1 MPGEQHVYLG
11 VAAIV
16 ASQTMRQV
24 MDLVMRAA
32 RTSAT
37 ILITGE
43 TGTGKEIVARAIH
56 HYSLRASKPWVDF
69 NCAALPEHL
78 VESELFGH
86 EKGAFSGADSAKPG
100 LFDLANTGT
109 LFLDE
114 IGELEMK
121 VQVKLLRVLDG
132 VPYYRVGGQR
142 KIPVDARIV
151 AATNQQLEA
160 AVEARRFRADLFH
173 RLNQCQIRIPP
184 LRERRDDI
192 VPIAEHFLRQYGEHA
207 RFSVEAKRALEH
219 YAWPGNVREL
229 RNAVIQA
236 VVTAREYE
244 IGVADLSFLH
254 TSLHTSAPAKLAERS
269 PLELDGVEKEAI
281 FAALHQTGGHQQ
293 KAASLLGVSRR
304 TLSRKL
310 KLYYAETEKE
320 VIHAS

>member
-1 MPGEQHVYLG
+1 MPGEERVYLG
-11 VAAIV
+11 VPAIV
-16 ASQTMRQV
+16 VSQTMRQV
-24 MDLVMRAA
+24 MDLVVRAA

-56 HYSLRASKPWVDF
+56 HYSLRASRAWVDF

-86 EKGAFSGADSAKPG
+86 EKGAFSGADTAKPG
-100 LFDLANTGT
+100 LFDLANAGT

-114 IGELEMK
+114 IGELEMR
-121 VQVKLLRVLDG
+121 VQVKLPRVLDG
-132 VPYYRVGGQR
+132 VPYYRVGGQK
-142 KIPVDARIV
+142 KIPVDARII
-151 AATNQQLEA
+151 AATNQQLEG

-173 RLNQCQIRIPP
+173 RLNQCQIRVPP

-192 VPIAEHFLRQYGEHA
+192 VPIAEHFLRQHGEQA
-207 RFSVEAKRALEH
+207 RFSAEAKRALES

-236 VVTAREYE
+236 VVAAQAYE
-244 IGVADLSFLH
+244 IGVDDLPPLEA
-254 TSLHTSAPAKLAERS
+254 LAPAKPMEHRH
-269 PLELDGVEKEAI
+269 LELQGVEKEAI
-281 FAALHQTGGHQQ
+281 LAALHQTGGHQQ
-293 KAASLLGVSRR
+293 KAADLLGVSRR

-310 KLYYAETEKE
+310 KLYYAETEKDF
-320 VIHAS
+320 IHAS

>member
-1 MPGEQHVYLG
+1 MPDKQHVYLG

-16 ASQTMRQV
+16 ASQTMCDV
-24 MDLVMRAA
+24 MDLVKRAA

-37 ILITGE
+37 VLITGE

-56 HYSLRASKPWVDF
+56 HYSLRANRPWVDF
-69 NCAALPEHL
+69 NCATLPEHL

-86 EKGAFSGADSAKPG
+86 EKGAFSGADTVKPG

-114 IGELEMK
+114 IGELELR

-132 VPYYRVGGQR
+132 VPYSRVGGQK

-151 AATNQQLEA
+151 AATNQHLEA
-160 AVEARRFRADLFH
+160 AVEARGFRADLFH
-173 RLNQCQIRIPP
+173 RLNQCQIRVPP

-192 VPIAEHFLRQYGEHA
+192 APIAEYFLRQHAEHA
-207 RFSVEAKRALEH
+207 RFSAGARLALERH
-219 YAWPGNVREL
+219 SWPGNVREL

-236 VVTAREYE
+236 VVAARTYE
-244 IGVADLSFLH
+244 IGVADLPPLQAVPVRPVV
-254 TSLHTSAPAKLAERS
+254 SARS
-269 PLELDGVEKEAI
+269 HMELDCVEKEAI
-281 FAALHQTGGHQQ
+281 LAALQQTGGHQQ
-293 KAASLLGVSRR
+293 KAATLLGVSRR

-310 KLYYAETEKE
+310 RLYYAESEKDL
-320 VIHAS
+320 IHV